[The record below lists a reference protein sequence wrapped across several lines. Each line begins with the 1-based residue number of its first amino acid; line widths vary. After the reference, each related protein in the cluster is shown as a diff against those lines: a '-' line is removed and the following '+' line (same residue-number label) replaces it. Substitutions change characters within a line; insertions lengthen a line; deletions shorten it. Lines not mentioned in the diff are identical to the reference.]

1 MQEGSRRLRLVSA
14 TEESVRAEIED
25 AAALGRLLD
34 AEIPVDWPPES
45 VRDALPLFLARHRSH
60 PEWTGWLG
68 WYAIRL
74 DLHADVL
81 CGSVGFKGPPD
92 ADGMVEIGYSVL
104 PAHQGAGVA
113 TEMVETLVRWACRD
127 GGVLCVEAET
137 TTDNPA
143 SVRVL
148 ERTGFV
154 AARTDTARGAL
165 RFRFV
170 ASRGRPERMKWAAT
184 G

>member
-1 MQEGSRRLRLVSA
+1 LQERSRRLRLVPA

-25 AAALGRLLD
+25 VPALGRLLD
-34 AEIPVDWPPES
+34 AEIPADWPPES
-45 VRDALPLFLARHRSH
+45 VRDALPLFLEWHRSH

-74 DLHADVL
+74 DGHAGVL

-92 ADGMVEIGYSVL
+92 TDGMVEIGYSVL
-104 PAHQGAGVA
+104 PAHQGAGIA
-113 TEMVETLVRWACRD
+113 TEMVEALVRWACRQ
-127 GGVLCVEAET
+127 GGVRHIEAET
-137 TTDNPA
+137 AVDNPA

-148 ERTGFV
+148 ERTGFASV
-154 AARTDTARGAL
+154 RADTATGAM

-170 ASRGRPERMKWAAT
+170 DPWGRPT
-184 G
+184 SG